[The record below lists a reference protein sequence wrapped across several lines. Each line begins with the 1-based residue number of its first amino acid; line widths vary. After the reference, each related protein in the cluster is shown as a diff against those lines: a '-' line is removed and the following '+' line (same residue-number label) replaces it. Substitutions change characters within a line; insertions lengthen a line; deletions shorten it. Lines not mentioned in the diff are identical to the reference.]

1 MKISPLSILLDD
13 DFVPNKNFYY
23 ISGNEST
30 LIEKISAKILE
41 FYQKDNS
48 VSKTNINS
56 IDDFVKDTGLFEDKK
71 IFISKNCSGI
81 NKVNLDKIRL
91 LGEVFIFVQE
101 NSSKTKRVKDIFLK
115 DKDSYLIDCY
125 ELDKDSKIKILNK
138 FLNTNQIK
146 IKQDI
151 YWLLVDKLSSKY
163 IFLENSLNKILE
175 LTPEDL
181 TLGNIKKV
189 LTIDDSGKDKLF
201 FSLSS
206 KNRYIVNN
214 YRDKIMSPS
223 DVNELYYYCRFFC
236 QLIIEC
242 KDENDY
248 NEKIPIYLFREKKFL
263 TDVYKKFNFEK
274 KKLLLNLLYTTEKFL
289 RKEGGLSLVFGLR
302 FLLNI
307 KRIIIS

>member
-30 LIEKISAKILE
+30 LIEKISTKILG

-101 NSSKTKRVKDIFLK
+101 NSSKTKKVKDIFLK

-138 FLNTNQIK
+138 FLETNQIK

-151 YWLLVDKLSSKY
+151 YWLLVDRLSSKY
-163 IFLENSLNKILE
+163 IFLENSLNKLLE

-181 TLGNIKKV
+181 TLGNIKRV

-201 FSLSS
+201 FSLFS

-223 DVNELYYYCRFFC
+223 DVNELYYYCRFYC

-248 NEKIPIYLFREKKFL
+248 NRKIPVYLFREKKFL
-263 TDVYKKFNFEK
+263 IDVYKKFNFEK
-274 KKLLLNLLYTTEKFL
+274 KRLLLNLLYTTEKFL

>member
-30 LIEKISAKILE
+30 LIEKISTKILG

-101 NSSKTKRVKDIFLK
+101 NSSKTKKVKDIFLK

-138 FLNTNQIK
+138 FLETNQIK

-151 YWLLVDKLSSKY
+151 YWLLVDRLSSKY

-175 LTPEDL
+175 LAPEDL
-181 TLGNIKKV
+181 TLGNIKRV

-201 FSLSS
+201 FSLFS

-223 DVNELYYYCRFFC
+223 DVNELYYYCRFYC

-248 NEKIPIYLFREKKFL
+248 NRKIPVYLFREKKFL
-263 TDVYKKFNFEK
+263 IDVYKKFNFEK
-274 KKLLLNLLYTTEKFL
+274 KRLLLNLLYTTEKFL